1 MNVLHLSTSDIDG
14 GAARAAYRLHQG
26 LREQRVSS
34 QLLVRAKTSLDSNV
48 LADKSGLTKLGPPLN
63 SLPLRR
69 YRQRSRAMF
78 SPQWF
83 PDAIAPKVKQ
93 LNPDIVHLHWVC
105 NGFLQIE
112 TLAKLNK
119 PLVWTVHDLWPLA
132 GGCHYPHDCDRYQ
145 KSCGKC
151 PQLVSQREQDLSREV
166 WQRKAK
172 AWRDLDL
179 TLVAPS
185 QWVADCARASSLFQ
199 TTRVEIIPH
208 GLDLAQFRP
217 IEKTCARDLLHL
229 PNDRQI
235 VLFGASSGVMD
246 DSRKGFQFLRAA
258 LQQLGSSEWRD
269 RLMIAIFGI
278 SEPQPPI
285 DLGIP
290 SRYLGRLSDDLTL
303 ALAYSSADVMVVPSM
318 QETFGQ
324 TASEALAC
332 GTPVVAFQ
340 ATGLK
345 DVVAHQKDGY
355 LAQPF
360 RVEDLVQGIQWVLE
374 DSNRHQNLQVAAHDK
389 AKREFSVELQAQ
401 RHLSLYKRILQKSH
415 LKTL

>member
-26 LREQRVSS
+26 LREQGTNSR
-34 QLLVRAKTSLDSNV
+34 LLVRAKASLDSDV
-48 LADKSGLTKLGPPLN
+48 LVDKSGLTKLGPPLN
-63 SLPLRR
+63 SVPLKR
-69 YRQRSRAMF
+69 YRHRTRAMF

-83 PDAIAPKVKQ
+83 PDAIAPKVQ
-93 LNPDIVHLHWVC
+93 QFNPDIVHLHWVC
-105 NGFLQIE
+105 NGFLRIE

-119 PLVWTVHDLWPLA
+119 PLVWTVHDMWPLT
-132 GGCHYPHDCDRYQ
+132 GGCHYTYDCDRYQ

-151 PQLVSQREQDLSREV
+151 PQLMSQRERDLSRQV
-166 WQRKAK
+166 WQRKVK
-172 AWRDLDL
+172 AWRALDL

-208 GLDLAQFRP
+208 GLDLSQFRP
-217 IEKTCARDLLHL
+217 IEKALARDLLRL

-246 DSRKGFQFLRAA
+246 DPRKGFQFLQAA
-258 LQQLGSSEWRD
+258 LQQLSSSEWRN

-278 SEPQPPI
+278 SEPQPPL

-290 SRYLGRLSDDLTL
+290 SHYLGRLSDDLTL

-324 TASEALAC
+324 TASESLAC

-340 ATGLK
+340 ATGLQ

-360 RVEDLVQGIQWVLE
+360 RVEDLVQGIRWVLE
-374 DSNRHQNLQVAAHDK
+374 NSERHQNLQVAAYEK
-389 AKREFSVELQAQ
+389 ARKEFSLELQAH
-401 RHLSLYKRILQKSH
+401 RHISLYKCILQKSYPKI
-415 LKTL
+415 L

>member
-1 MNVLHLSTSDIDG
+1 MDVLHLSTSDLDG

-26 LREQRVSS
+26 LRERGTNSR
-34 QLLVRAKTSLDSNV
+34 LLVRAKASLDSDV
-48 LADKSGLTKLGPPLN
+48 LVDKSGLTKLGPPLN
-63 SLPLRR
+63 SVPLRR
-69 YRQRSRAMF
+69 YRHRTRAMF
-78 SPQWF
+78 SPQCF
-83 PDAIAPKVKQ
+83 PDAIAPRVKQ

-119 PLVWTVHDLWPLA
+119 PLVWTVHDLWPLT
-132 GGCHYPHDCDRYQ
+132 GGCHYPQDCDRYQ

-151 PQLVSQREQDLSREV
+151 PQLASQQDRDLSRQV
-166 WQRKAK
+166 WRRKAK
-172 AWRDLDL
+172 AWRALDL

-185 QWVADCARASSLFQ
+185 QWVADCALASSLFQ
-199 TTRVEIIPH
+199 TARIEVIPH
-208 GLDLAQFRP
+208 GLDLKQFRP
-217 IEKTCARDLLHL
+217 IEKTVARDLLHL
-229 PNDRQI
+229 PTERQI
-235 VLFGASSGVMD
+235 ILFGASSGVTD
-246 DSRKGFQFLRAA
+246 DPRKGFQFLKTA
-258 LQQLGSSEWRD
+258 LQQLGTSEWCD
-269 RLMIAIFGI
+269 RLMIIIFGI
-278 SEPQPPI
+278 SEPQPLL

-290 SRYLGRLSDDLTL
+290 THYLGRLSDDLTL

-345 DVVAHQKDGY
+345 DVLAHKKDGY

-360 RVEDLVQGIQWVLE
+360 DVEDLTRGIQWVLE
-374 DSNRHQNLQVAAHDK
+374 DGDRHRNLQIAARDK
-389 AKREFSVELQAQ
+389 AKTEFSLELQAQ
-401 RHLSLYKRILQKSH
+401 RHIALYKKIS
-415 LKTL
+415 